1 MPFLKSTD
9 LNSFFFFFDVTLRV
23 FKMKE
28 NGDAEGKGDNGMVF
42 EARKVQ

>member
-9 LNSFFFFFDVTLRV
+9 LNFFFDATLRV